1 MKRKNIRTL
10 SLLVVTLTYLVI
22 GAAFFEYLE
31 SPSENTTFA
40 RFNATIHEFREKHN
54 MSQAAFDKMWKVML
68 NHKPFEAGHQ
78 WKFMG
83 SLYFCTLV
91 VTLIGYGH
99 STPRTGAGKLF
110 CIVYTVVGIPIFLI
124 MFQSVGERLN
134 SLIVF
139 LLGKAKKQ
147 LGFKNTDVSRLELIA
162 IELGLTI
169 TIMIV
174 ASYIFMR
181 IENWQYFDAIY
192 YTFITLTTIG
202 SCCIWLV
209 PATSARF

>member
-1 MKRKNIRTL
+1 MKRKNIRTC

-31 SPSENTTFA
+31 SPEEQARWLWFNRTLSDFKQRHQMSDETFS
-40 RFNATIHEFREKHN
+40 RLW
-54 MSQAAFDKMWKVML
+54 SVML
-68 NHKPFEAGHQ
+68 RQKPFEAGHQ

-99 STPRTGAGKLF
+99 STPRTAAGKLF
-110 CIVYTVVGIPIFLI
+110 CIVYTVVGIPIFLV

-139 LLGKAKKQ
+139 LLSKVKKK
-147 LGFKNTDVSRLELIA
+147 LGARDSEVCNVSK
-162 IELGLTI
+162 
-169 TIMIV
+169 
-174 ASYIFMR
+174 
-181 IENWQYFDAIY
+181 
-192 YTFITLTTIG
+192 
-202 SCCIWLV
+202 
-209 PATSARF
+209 